1 MSHKGE
7 NKSKQATSK
16 VAKAARRLKAGAAK
30 MLAKAKPK
38 SPAKSLTKPS
48 AAPQRKS
55 PTKSKASA
63 PHASA
68 PRIVRIGARGSPLA
82 LAQAHLFGQ
91 RLVERSGGA
100 LAYTL
105 TTYTTT
111 GDKIL
116 DRPLQ
121 DAGGKGLFTKELD
134 RAQKDNEIDIGVHS
148 LKDMTVRLP
157 RHIFLAAY
165 LPREDPRDCLIGPWA
180 TIADLPHGAVVGTS
194 SLRRR
199 SQLLMM
205 RPDLK
210 PVTFRGNV
218 QTRLRKLAE
227 GEAQA
232 TILAA
237 AGLRRLGMIDHAAG
251 IIPIDDM
258 LPAAGQGIIG
268 VTLNVDAPDWLV
280 AACSATD
287 DRVSRLAASAERAF
301 LRRLDGSCRTP
312 IAAHFRLTANGAE
325 MAGEVLSDEGDRRWR
340 AEGALER
347 IPSERDANDL
357 GLFLAEDVASH
368 RVADLAE
375 MARG

>member
-1 MSHKGE
+1 MSKAKRAASKPAKGARSL
-7 NKSKQATSK
+7 KTSLSK
-16 VAKAARRLKAGAAK
+16 AKAGRAPVEAK
-30 MLAKAKPK
+30 L
-38 SPAKSLTKPS
+38 PS
-48 AAPQRKS
+48 R
-55 PTKSKASA
+55 SKASA
-63 PHASA
+63 PHAA
-68 PRIVRIGARGSPLA
+68 KPQIVRIGARGSPLA

-105 TTYTTT
+105 STYTTT

-180 TIADLPHGAVVGTS
+180 SISDLPQGAVVGTS

-199 SQLLMM
+199 SQLLAM

-218 QTRLRKLAE
+218 QTRLRKLSE

-251 IIPIDDM
+251 IIPIEVM

-268 VTLNVDAPDWLV
+268 VTLRTDAPDWLI

-287 DRVSRLAASAERAF
+287 DRISRLAAIAERAF

-312 IAAHFRLTANGAE
+312 IAAHFRLTATGAE
-325 MAGEVLSDEGDRRWR
+325 MAGEVLSDVGDRRWR
-340 AEGALER
+340 AEGALDR
-347 IPSERDANDL
+347 LPSERDANDL

-368 RVADLAE
+368 RSADPGPAG
-375 MARG
+375 A

>member
-1 MSHKGE
+1 MSSKGG
-7 NKSKQATSK
+7 NKAKQTASKA
-16 VAKAARRLKAGAAK
+16 VKAARSLKAGAAK
-30 MLAKAKPK
+30 MLAKGKAKPGAKPAAKATAKSQPK
-38 SPAKSLTKPS
+38 SPAKT
-48 AAPQRKS
+48 
-55 PTKSKASA
+55 SKAA

-105 TTYTTT
+105 STFTTT

-134 RAQKDNEIDIGVHS
+134 RAQKDNEIDIAVHS

-157 RHIFLAAY
+157 RHLFLAAY
-165 LPREDPRDCLIGPWA
+165 LPREDPRDCLIGPWGR
-180 TIADLPHGAVVGTS
+180 IADLPHGAVVGTS

-210 PVTFRGNV
+210 PITFRGNV
-218 QTRLRKLAE
+218 QTRLRKLAA

-251 IIPIDDM
+251 IIPIEDM

-268 VTLNVDAPDWLV
+268 VTLNVDAPEWLV
-280 AACSATD
+280 AACAATD
-287 DRVSRLAASAERAF
+287 DRVSRLAAIAERAF

-312 IAAHFRLTANGAE
+312 IAAHFRLTETGAE

-368 RVADLAE
+368 RAADLGL
-375 MARG
+375 RG